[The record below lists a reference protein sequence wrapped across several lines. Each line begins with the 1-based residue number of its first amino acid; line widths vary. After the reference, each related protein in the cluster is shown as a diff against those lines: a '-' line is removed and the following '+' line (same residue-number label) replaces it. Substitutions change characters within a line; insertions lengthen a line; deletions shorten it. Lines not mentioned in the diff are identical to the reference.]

1 MKRILLI
8 DNYDSFTY
16 NLFHY
21 LESLGV
27 EVEVVLNDKLSG
39 VEPERYDALVLSPGP
54 GLPEEAG
61 DLMKIIEA
69 TAGRK
74 PILGVCLGMQ
84 ALALYSGGELY
95 NQKVVKHGIQ
105 EKIHLEKSDLFD
117 GLPSEVEV
125 GLYHSWAVKEGSGD
139 FKITARS
146 ASGTAMA
153 LENAKLN
160 WYGVQFHPE
169 SVMTPEGRKILMN
182 FISLIK

>member
-27 EVEVVLNDKLSG
+27 EAEVVLNDKMSA
-39 VEPERYDALVLSPGP
+39 VEPDSYDALVLSPGP

-61 DLMKIIEA
+61 DLMKIIESY
-69 TAGRK
+69 AGMK

-105 EKIHLEKSDLFD
+105 EKIHLEKSDLFN
-117 GLPSEVEV
+117 GLPPEIEV
-125 GLYHSWAVKEGSGD
+125 GLYHSWAVKEGNGN
-139 FKITARS
+139 FRITARS
-146 ASGTAMA
+146 SNGTVMA
-153 LENAKLN
+153 LENTNLN

-169 SVMTPEGRKILMN
+169 SVMTPDGKKILMN
-182 FISLIK
+182 FVSLIK